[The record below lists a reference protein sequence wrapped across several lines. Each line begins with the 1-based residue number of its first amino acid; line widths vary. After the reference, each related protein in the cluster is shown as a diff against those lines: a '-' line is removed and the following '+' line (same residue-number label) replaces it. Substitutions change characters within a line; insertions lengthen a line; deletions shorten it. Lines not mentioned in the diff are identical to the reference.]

1 MLSPGQVAE
10 GEGLTPD
17 LLQLSKPGGNP
28 ASAGTALPFKTLD
41 QDARAAEVC
50 SHGSAAPFYSDEV
63 RSMADTLLSH
73 DRLRVVCS
81 PSVLPFETTSGLEPL
96 DGPVGQDVAVE
107 AIQLSAEM
115 LHPRF
120 NLFVFGPEGSGRH
133 STVLRILQKVAA
145 TRQAP
150 NDWVYVNNFTEPDK
164 PLVICLPPAEAPRL
178 REAVADLVEDL
189 ATRIPAVLVSEDCQT
204 RRTAIEQEFAMRH
217 EAAFNDLVEGAR
229 QRHVAIMRTPMG
241 FSLAPMQAGEVLKAE
256 DMSALPEADRV
267 KIEADIKATHEELE
281 DFLASLPELG
291 REQREAMAALNAR
304 MAGSAVK
311 SAMARMH
318 RSFAKIQVVQPYFE
332 ALYKDLI
339 QNADLF
345 LAWERASAEA
355 PFPRGTAALHDDPRF
370 HRFAVNVIVTH
381 PEGSGA
387 PVIVETMPTL
397 ANLTGRIDYMSQQ
410 GALVTDF
417 TLLKPGA
424 LHRANGGFLVLDARR
439 VLTEPFAWDA
449 LKRSLE
455 TRAVQIT
462 TAAERLG
469 LIATTTMEPQAI
481 PLDVRVV
488 LVGDQQLL
496 LLLSELDPDFGQ
508 FFRVAAEF
516 ADDMPRDAASMKLFA
531 RVLATVGAQE
541 GLHPVARDGVA
552 ALIDASSRA
561 AEDQQKLCL
570 RTGEVLDLLREAD
583 HRAANDRS
591 SAITGKHVADAI
603 AARDRRL
610 GRTRERLMEM
620 VRDDRILIATTGS
633 VVGQVNGLTVAEI
646 GELRF
651 GMPSRITARVRMGS
665 GRVVDIEREA
675 KLGGPIHSKA
685 VLILSGFLAARYA
698 ADVPLSLWASLV
710 FEQSYG
716 HVEGD
721 SASLAELCALLSALA
736 EVPISQSYAVTG
748 SVNQMGDV
756 QPVGGINEKIEA
768 FFRVCAARG
777 LTGRQGVILPR
788 GNLSN
793 LMLRDDVVQAVADGQ
808 FQIHAV
814 SHVDEAIAQLTGLTA
829 GRRSVNGEFETGSI
843 NANIEVRLLD
853 FADARAGLNM
863 ASVDPESPDG

>member
-1 MLSPGQVAE
+1 MLDLDGNTAELWQPGS
-10 GEGLTPD
+10 TD
-17 LLQLSKPGGNP
+17 
-28 ASAGTALPFKTLD
+28 PF
-41 QDARAAEVC
+41 R
-50 SHGSAAPFYSDEV
+50 GDEV
-63 RSMADTLLSH
+63 QAMVDTLVSH

-81 PSVLPFETTSGLEPL
+81 PAGLPFETTSDLAPL
-96 DGPVGQDVAVE
+96 DGPVGQDIAVE
-107 AIQLSAEM
+107 AIRLSAEM
-115 LHPRF
+115 RHPRF

-133 STVLRILQKVAA
+133 STSLRILQQVAD
-145 TRQAP
+145 TRP
-150 NDWVYVNNFTEPDK
+150 VPDDWIYVNNFAEPDK
-164 PLVICLPPAEAPRL
+164 PLAMRLPPGEAPRF
-178 REAVADLVEDL
+178 REAVAALVEDL
-189 ATRIPAVLVSEDCQT
+189 ASRIPAVLVSEDCQT
-204 RRTAIEQEFAMRH
+204 RRTAIEQEFQQRH
-217 EAAFNDLVEGAR
+217 EAAFAELVEGASK
-229 QRHVAIMRTPMG
+229 RHVAIMRTPMG
-241 FSLAPMQAGEVLKAE
+241 FSLAPMQAGEVLKPEA
-256 DMSALPEADRV
+256 MAAMPEADRV
-267 KIEADIKATHEELE
+267 RIETDLKATQEELE

-291 REQREAMAALNAR
+291 REQREAMAALNAH
-304 MAGSAVK
+304 MAEGAVK
-311 SAMARMH
+311 SAMARMN
-318 RSFAKIQVVQPYFE
+318 RGFAQIPVVKPYLE
-332 ALYKDLI
+332 ALRKDLI
-339 QNADLF
+339 LNADLF
-345 LAWERASAEA
+345 LSWERTSAEA

-370 HRFAVNVIVTH
+370 HRYAVNVIVTQANG
-381 PEGSGA
+381 PGA

-439 VLTEPFAWDA
+439 VLAEPFAWDA

-455 TRAVQIT
+455 TRTIRIT
-462 TAAERLG
+462 TAADRLG
-469 LIATTTMEPQAI
+469 LIATTTMEPQPI
-481 PLDVRVV
+481 PLDLRVV

-516 ADDMPRDAASMKLFA
+516 ADDMPRDAAAMELFA
-531 RVLATVGAQE
+531 RVLATVGTQE
-541 GLHPVARDGVA
+541 GLRPVARDGVA

-583 HRAANDRS
+583 HRAAVDGA
-591 SAITGKHVADAI
+591 SATTGAHVAAVI

-633 VVGQVNGLTVAEI
+633 VVGQVNGLTVADI

-716 HVEGD
+716 RVEGD
-721 SASLAELCALLSALA
+721 SASLAELCALMSALA

-756 QPVGGINEKIEA
+756 QPVGGINEKIEG
-768 FFRVCAARG
+768 FFRICAARG
-777 LTGRQGVILPR
+777 LTGRQGVIIPR
-788 GNLSN
+788 ANLSN

-814 SHVDEAIAQLTGLTA
+814 SHVDEAIAQMTGLPA

-853 FADARAGLNM
+853 FADARAGQDNPSMEL
-863 ASVDPESPDG
+863 EHPDG